1 MKPPT
6 RSITSKV
13 KLATQVPT
21 REVIVSIESRV
32 PTSEMKSS
40 AEVPP
45 EMTLAKSAE
54 SNVAESRAP
63 SEMAVEESVE
73 SAESQALASEMEESE
88 ELEAST
94 SMSLSKSIVRKRN
107 FSDDDDNDD
116 NKAKLLNSTQLLLF
130 KKGKKLHDILLAD
143 SSFNGELI
151 ASEELKVSDI
161 SDISN
166 DLNKMLKDD
175 PVKIIDEKSA
185 KDRIDQ
191 WRRQELQCENFVI
204 AAESFNLL
212 HLVSLVQIYDDLF
225 KLGEKLR
232 TDPNNNIKTTKS
244 WVIQFMRSVL
254 KIGDKME
261 QRNRVGCDRLRR
273 LFNEG
278 ITSTQLAKAGCRKCD
293 FFVKQEYYEVFLSQI
308 PTLETRRS
316 ISSLSNERLSEI
328 LFTTNPD
335 NTAQKKKRRVEFM
348 GEEFNNIADKYNNS
362 EYIEYVG

>member
-1 MKPPT
+1 
-6 RSITSKV
+6 
-13 KLATQVPT
+13 
-21 REVIVSIESRV
+21 
-32 PTSEMKSS
+32 
-40 AEVPP
+40 
-45 EMTLAKSAE
+45 
-54 SNVAESRAP
+54 
-63 SEMAVEESVE
+63 
-73 SAESQALASEMEESE
+73 MEESE
-88 ELEAST
+88 ELEASA
-94 SMSLSKSIVRKRN
+94 SMSLSKSVVQKRN
-107 FSDDDDNDD
+107 FSDDDDDD
-116 NKAKLLNSTQLLLF
+116 DDDKAKLLNSTQLLLF
-130 KKGKKLHDILLAD
+130 KKGKKLHNILLAD
-143 SSFNGELI
+143 SSFNGELLI
-151 ASEELKVSDI
+151 ASEKLKVLDI

-166 DLNKMLKDD
+166 DLNEMLKDD

-185 KDRIDQ
+185 KNRIDQ

-232 TDPNNNIKTTKS
+232 TDPNNNIKTAKS
-244 WVIQFMRSVL
+244 WVIQFMQSVL

-273 LFNEG
+273 LFNEE

-293 FFVKQEYYEVFLSQI
+293 FFVKQEYYEVFLFQI

-328 LFTTNPD
+328 LSTTNPD

-348 GEEFNNIADKYNNS
+348 GRNS
-362 EYIEYVG
+362 II

>member
-21 REVIVSIESRV
+21 REVIVSIEPRV

-54 SNVAESRAP
+54 SSVAESQVP
-63 SEMAVEESVE
+63 SEMAVEESAE

-94 SMSLSKSIVRKRN
+94 SVSLSKSVVRKRN
-107 FSDDDDNDD
+107 FSDDDDDD
-116 NKAKLLNSTQLLLF
+116 DDKAKLLNSTQLLLF

-161 SDISN
+161 SN
-166 DLNKMLKDD
+166 DLNEMLKDD
-175 PVKIIDEKSA
+175 QVKIVDEKSA
-185 KDRIDQ
+185 KDQIDQ

-273 LFNEG
+273 LFNEE

-293 FFVKQEYYEVFLSQI
+293 FFVKQEYYKVFLSQV

-328 LFTTNPD
+328 LS
-335 NTAQKKKRRVEFM
+335 TAKGRAR
-348 GEEFNNIADKYNNS
+348 NDIIS
-362 EYIEYVG
+362 

>member
-1 MKPPT
+1 MSNIFDIYDIDQHHGTANDDGDNNFQPTEAANLSSTRDESGNSEINEFNPPSQYKVVPASRLRARASTTEVETSMKPPT
-6 RSITSKV
+6 RSITS
-13 KLATQVPT
+13 
-21 REVIVSIESRV
+21 
-32 PTSEMKSS
+32 
-40 AEVPP
+40 
-45 EMTLAKSAE
+45 
-54 SNVAESRAP
+54 
-63 SEMAVEESVE
+63 
-73 SAESQALASEMEESE
+73 
-88 ELEAST
+88 
-94 SMSLSKSIVRKRN
+94 
-107 FSDDDDNDD
+107 
-116 NKAKLLNSTQLLLF
+116 
-130 KKGKKLHDILLAD
+130 KGKKLHDILLAD

-161 SDISN
+161 SN
-166 DLNKMLKDD
+166 DLNEMLKDD
-175 PVKIIDEKSA
+175 PVKIVDEKSA

-225 KLGEKLR
+225 ELGEKLR

-293 FFVKQEYYEVFLSQI
+293 FFVKQEYYEVFLSQV

-328 LFTTNPD
+328 LSTANPD
-335 NTAQKKKRRVEFM
+335 STAQKKKRRVEFM
-348 GEEFNNIADKYNNS
+348 GEEFINIADK
-362 EYIEYVG
+362 